1 MSSSIAITVGESLA
15 KGALGQVGGLALGQI
30 LVLVGADISGQQ
42 EMSRKLD
49 QILADLAV
57 LRTAVDRLTA
67 DLQKVGAD
75 LAYDFSVN
83 GVLGLIAVNTTLNGA
98 FKSLLIAKPAEQQ
111 KLKGSI
117 ATELA
122 KLTTGLATWDNCL
135 RGISGQTG
143 LINGWGRKV
152 RANCADW
159 FSPVSALAIESHWD
173 YFDAQQALTVAY
185 LVEFYNQ
192 NDEPTMAK
200 NTLETWSQ
208 NRKLQLSMLRG
219 TLRREEKVIN
229 SWVDVHIEP
238 GKELLINLGTSELPV
253 KNPNSTLLTV
263 AVPSWTTMPL
273 SFLPPNTAIHISSST
288 MWCLKIGGEVSA
300 NSIENFGDKKITF
313 HEIYPSIVD
322 ITGVHDGWT
331 LQSYDKIRSTLFV
344 KARVDEVSLFHDGL
358 SSLEFIFAPHG
369 PARINLWTLDYAR
382 VFLDDDHRTRVYL
395 VSRKYKAAG
404 WVGLALGGT
413 GQHGKYFGR
422 TQC

>member
-1 MSSSIAITVGESLA
+1 
-15 KGALGQVGGLALGQI
+15 
-30 LVLVGADISGQQ
+30 
-42 EMSRKLD
+42 
-49 QILADLAV
+49 
-57 LRTAVDRLTA
+57 
-67 DLQKVGAD
+67 
-75 LAYDFSVN
+75 
-83 GVLGLIAVNTTLNGA
+83 
-98 FKSLLIAKPAEQQ
+98 
-111 KLKGSI
+111 
-117 ATELA
+117 
-122 KLTTGLATWDNCL
+122 
-135 RGISGQTG
+135 
-143 LINGWGRKV
+143 
-152 RANCADW
+152 
-159 FSPVSALAIESHWD
+159 
-173 YFDAQQALTVAY
+173 
-185 LVEFYNQ
+185 
-192 NDEPTMAK
+192 
-200 NTLETWSQ
+200 
-208 NRKLQLSMLRG
+208 
-219 TLRREEKVIN
+219 
-229 SWVDVHIEP
+229 
-238 GKELLINLGTSELPV
+238 
-253 KNPNSTLLTV
+253 
-263 AVPSWTTMPL
+263 
-273 SFLPPNTAIHISSST
+273 

>member
-1 MSSSIAITVGESLA
+1 MPKVLNARQAGTKPAADRVYVGRCVAASEAMGRIAASRSGSEDWRVCWPNIPVQWIGWTQISLGPICNQHGTLLRGYDDYPGSVLPLFVRLAHREGAILSPLNWRRLSVQQARECREQYMSSSIAITVGESLA

-159 FSPVSALAIESHWD
+159 FSPVSALAIELHWD

-200 NTLETWSQ
+200 KHAGNVEPKSQ
-208 NRKLQLSMLRG
+208 ITIEYAARNPSSRRKSHR
-219 TLRREEKVIN
+219 
-229 SWVDVHIEP
+229 
-238 GKELLINLGTSELPV
+238 LL
-253 KNPNSTLLTV
+253 
-263 AVPSWTTMPL
+263 
-273 SFLPPNTAIHISSST
+273 
-288 MWCLKIGGEVSA
+288 
-300 NSIENFGDKKITF
+300 
-313 HEIYPSIVD
+313 
-322 ITGVHDGWT
+322 
-331 LQSYDKIRSTLFV
+331 
-344 KARVDEVSLFHDGL
+344 
-358 SSLEFIFAPHG
+358 
-369 PARINLWTLDYAR
+369 
-382 VFLDDDHRTRVYL
+382 
-395 VSRKYKAAG
+395 
-404 WVGLALGGT
+404 
-413 GQHGKYFGR
+413 GR
-422 TQC
+422 CPY